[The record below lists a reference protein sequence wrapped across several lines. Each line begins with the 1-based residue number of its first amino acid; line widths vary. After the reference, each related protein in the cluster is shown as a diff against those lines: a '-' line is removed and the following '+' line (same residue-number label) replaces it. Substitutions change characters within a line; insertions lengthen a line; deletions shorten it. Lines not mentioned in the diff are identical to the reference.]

1 MMTRMNLKKIAAAT
15 TIAGAL
21 GLTALGI
28 GKGVANAA
36 PPSPHASTPWQQD
49 DGHGHGHGHGDG
61 GDWGEGGDW
70 GDGGPSWNGPGPYWG
85 PGISGC
91 VSASG
96 PYGNVS
102 GWLCI

>member
-1 MMTRMNLKKIAAAT
+1 MTRMNLKKIAAAT

-21 GLTALGI
+21 GLTALGM
-28 GKGVANAA
+28 GQGVANAA
-36 PPSPHASTPWQQD
+36 PPSPVASGTLWAQD
-49 DGHGHGHGHGDG
+49 GHGHGHGHGHGDG
-61 GDWGEGGDW
+61 GDWGDW
-70 GDGGPSWNGPGPYWG
+70 GPSWNGPGPYWG

-96 PYGNVS
+96 PDGNVS